1 MVDNEHRA
9 VFGYRGA
16 VFAGVP
22 GVLLGHGGNHPRYA
36 SYVEVPGN
44 FSIISFYTHI
54 RRFYKQS
61 SPRSVSEQMMVIAPM
76 RKIKVPIASAVS
88 MAVK

>member
-1 MVDNEHRA
+1 MQGETPRRLSKGGRFCWGA
-9 VFGYRGA
+9 RGA
-16 VFAGVP
+16 P
-22 GVLLGHGGNHPRYA
+22 GARGEPSPIRFVRRSAWKLFDYQFLYA
-36 SYVEVPGN
+36 YQQ
-44 FSIISFYTHI
+44 
-54 RRFYKQS
+54 QS